1 MALKIIKQVEVPL
14 LSRKEIEAELSFNGP
29 VPSGNEVKKA
39 VAKGLGCDESIVVIK
54 QIMNKFSDNSA
65 KVFAYQYMS
74 EDDMKKIEPSSK
86 KEADKSA
93 KAPKEEAKA
102 AAPTE
107 APKEEVKA
115 AAPTEAPKEEKKA
128 EEKPKEEVKKEVPK
142 EEKKVEAKEEAPKG
156 E

>member
-107 APKEEVKA
+107 APKEE
-115 AAPTEAPKEEKKA
+115 KKA